1 MSNIRDIMLD
11 AGYDNFNRTKY
22 AQLTTGGEFHTPMW
36 DKFDWLEAT
45 KQLGD
50 LEADNT
56 PDDVQY
62 QEMRQLRTKINMY
75 IQTYTS
81 ADKPEDAGLRDQA
94 EAIGEAIN
102 EMGPNIEKRTKLGE
116 VAAYVRT
123 ATDLSASVG
132 TLLKADSPYQ
142 EHLGNIKGYLNTAA
156 RGLEIAKNFEGNV
169 NKIKEGVNARLKN
182 PLILLNDMVKLTME
196 IDKSIDEDLEIEM
209 EYVPGITDKLFN
221 QFNDWFAKKMDQL
234 KEWLVNKITSLTN
247 AVKEKMETAYQ
258 AIQTR
263 VKVTAMSAIPGTAF
277 GGAQMSQALNT

>member
-1 MSNIRDIMLD
+1 
-11 AGYDNFNRTKY
+11 
-22 AQLTTGGEFHTPMW
+22 MW

-123 ATDLSASVG
+123 ATDLSASVS
-132 TLLKADSPYQ
+132 TLLKADSPY
-142 EHLGNIKGYLNTAA
+142 KNT
-156 RGLEIAKNFEGNV
+156 
-169 NKIKEGVNARLKN
+169 
-182 PLILLNDMVKLTME
+182 
-196 IDKSIDEDLEIEM
+196 
-209 EYVPGITDKLFN
+209 
-221 QFNDWFAKKMDQL
+221 
-234 KEWLVNKITSLTN
+234 
-247 AVKEKMETAYQ
+247 
-258 AIQTR
+258 
-263 VKVTAMSAIPGTAF
+263 
-277 GGAQMSQALNT
+277 